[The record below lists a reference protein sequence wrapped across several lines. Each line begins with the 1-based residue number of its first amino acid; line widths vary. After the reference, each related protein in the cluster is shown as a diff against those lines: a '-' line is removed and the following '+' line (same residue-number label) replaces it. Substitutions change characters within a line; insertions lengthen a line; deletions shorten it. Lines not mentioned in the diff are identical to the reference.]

1 MWAHLPETATGL
13 TIRPHPVQWQDVHS
27 RPAMPLSFP
36 ILDPIAFS
44 IGPFAIRWY
53 ALAYVA
59 GLLGGWFYAKRL
71 AAKTE
76 LWSPLRQPKPT
87 DIDDLIVWVA
97 LGVVLGGRVGYVLFY
112 NFSAYLQNP
121 LEALAV
127 WHGGMSF
134 HGGFLG
140 AVLAL
145 VLFARSRGLNA
156 LAMLDMA
163 AVVTPIG
170 LFFGRIA
177 NFINGE
183 LWGRP
188 APDFPYAVVFPHA
201 GPLPRHPSQ
210 LYEAFGE
217 GLVLFI
223 IMAFAARKFGFK
235 RPGLLGGIF
244 VLGYAVARIVCEF
257 FREPDAQLG
266 FLFGSSVEGLGGGIT
281 MGILLSIPMALVG
294 AIFIV
299 LAARGYTRPAKTAHA
314 A

>member
-1 MWAHLPETATGL
+1 MPPAGLP
-13 TIRPHPVQWQDVHS
+13 
-27 RPAMPLSFP
+27 FP
-36 ILDPIAFS
+36 NIDPIAIS

-71 AAKTE
+71 AARPE
-76 LWSPLRQPKPT
+76 AWAGLRQPKPA
-87 DIDDLIVWVA
+87 DIDDMIVWVA
-97 LGVVLGGRVGYVLFY
+97 LGVVLGGRLGYVLFY
-112 NFSAYLQNP
+112 NLGAYLAQP
-121 LEALAV
+121 LEIFAI
-127 WHGGMSF
+127 WRGGMSF
-134 HGGFLG
+134 HGGFAG
-140 AVLAL
+140 AVLAI

-156 LAMLDMA
+156 LALLDLA
-163 AVVTPIG
+163 SVVTPIG

-201 GPLPRHPSQ
+201 GPVPRHPSQ

-217 GLVLFI
+217 GLVLLI
-223 IMAFAARKFGFK
+223 VMALAARRLGFR

-266 FLFGSSVEGLGGGIT
+266 FLFGSTVEALGGGIT
-281 MGILLSIPMALVG
+281 MGMLLSIPMAIAG
-294 AIFIV
+294 ACLIW
-299 LAARGYTRPAKTAHA
+299 LAARGHTQPARRPEPA
-314 A
+314 

>member
-1 MWAHLPETATGL
+1 MALPA
-13 TIRPHPVQWQDVHS
+13 
-27 RPAMPLSFP
+27 LSFP
-36 ILDPIAFS
+36 LVDPVAVS

-71 AAKTE
+71 AARSAD
-76 LWSPLRQPKPT
+76 WMPLRQPKPA
-87 DIDDLIVWVA
+87 DVDDLIVWVA
-97 LGVVLGGRVGYVLFY
+97 LGVVLGGRLGYVLFY
-112 NFSAYLQNP
+112 NLGAYLAHP
-121 LEALAV
+121 LEIFAV
-127 WHGGMSF
+127 WRGGMSF
-134 HGGFLG
+134 HGGFTG
-140 AVLAL
+140 AVLAI
-145 VLFARSRGLNA
+145 VLFSRARGLNP

-201 GPLPRHPSQ
+201 GPVPRHPSQ
-210 LYEAFGE
+210 LYEAFSE

-223 IMAFAARKFGFK
+223 VMAWAARRFGFR

-244 VLGYAVARIVCEF
+244 VLGYAVARIGCEF
-257 FREPDAQLG
+257 FREPDEQLG
-266 FLFGSSVEGLGGGIT
+266 FLFGASIGALGGGIT
-281 MGILLSIPMALVG
+281 MGMVLSLPMALVG
-294 AIFIV
+294 AIFIWM
-299 LAARGYTRPAKTAHA
+299 AARGYTRPSPRPEPA
-314 A
+314 

>member
-1 MWAHLPETATGL
+1 
-13 TIRPHPVQWQDVHS
+13 
-27 RPAMPLSFP
+27 MPLSFP
-36 ILDPIAFS
+36 IIDPIAIA
-44 IGPFAIRWY
+44 IGPIAIRWY

-71 AAKTE
+71 AARAD
-76 LWSPLRQPKPT
+76 LWGPLRQPKPL
-87 DIDDLIVWVA
+87 DVDDLIVWVA

-112 NFSAYLQNP
+112 NLNTYLSQP
-121 LEALAV
+121 SEIFAV
-127 WHGGMSF
+127 WRGGMSF

-140 AVLAL
+140 AILAI
-145 VLFARSRGLNA
+145 VLFARSRSLNP

-201 GPLPRHPSQ
+201 GPEPRHPSQ
-210 LYEAFGE
+210 LYEALGE
-217 GLVLFI
+217 GLILFI
-223 IMAFAARKFGFK
+223 IMAFAVRRFGFR

-257 FREPDAQLG
+257 FREPDQQLG
-266 FLFGSSVEGLGGGIT
+266 FLFGSSVQALSGGIT
-281 MGILLSIPMALVG
+281 MGMLLSIPMALVG
-294 AIFIV
+294 AGAIV
-299 LAARGYTRPAKTAHA
+299 MAARGLTRPRTAAEA

>member
-1 MWAHLPETATGL
+1 
-13 TIRPHPVQWQDVHS
+13 
-27 RPAMPLSFP
+27 MPLSFP
-36 ILDPIAFS
+36 ILDPVAFS
-44 IGPFAIRWY
+44 IGPLAIRWY
-53 ALAYVA
+53 ALAYIA

-71 AAKTE
+71 AAKTA
-76 LWSPLRQPKPT
+76 LWSPLRQPKPI

-97 LGVVLGGRVGYVLFY
+97 LGVVLGGRLGYVLFY
-112 NFSAYLQNP
+112 NFSTYLQNP
-121 LEALAV
+121 LEALAI

-140 AVLAL
+140 AVLAI
-145 VLFARSRGLNA
+145 VLFARSRSLHP

-188 APDFPYAVVFPHA
+188 APDFPYAIVFPHA

-223 IMAFAARKFGFK
+223 VMAIAVRQVGFK

-281 MGILLSIPMALVG
+281 MGMLLSLPMALVG
-294 AIFIV
+294 AAVIV
-299 LAARGYTRPAKTAHA
+299 MAARGHTRPVKTVEA

>member
-1 MWAHLPETATGL
+1 
-13 TIRPHPVQWQDVHS
+13 
-27 RPAMPLSFP
+27 MPLSFP
-36 ILDPIAFS
+36 IIDPIAIS
-44 IGPFAIRWY
+44 IGPIAIRWY

-71 AAKTE
+71 AARAD
-76 LWSPLRQPKPT
+76 LWGPLRQPKPI
-87 DIDDLIVWVA
+87 DVDDLIVWVA

-112 NFSAYLQNP
+112 NLNTYLSQP
-121 LEALAV
+121 SEIFAV
-127 WHGGMSF
+127 WRGGMSF

-140 AVLAL
+140 AILAI
-145 VLFARSRGLNA
+145 VLFARSRSLNP

-201 GPLPRHPSQ
+201 GPEPRHPSQ
-210 LYEAFGE
+210 LYEALGE
-217 GLVLFI
+217 GLILFI
-223 IMAFAARKFGFK
+223 IMAFAVRRFGFR

-257 FREPDAQLG
+257 FREPDQQLG
-266 FLFGSSVEGLGGGIT
+266 FLFGSSVQALSGGIT
-281 MGILLSIPMALVG
+281 MGMLLSIPMALVG
-294 AIFIV
+294 AGAIV
-299 LAARGYTRPAKTAHA
+299 MAARGLTRPRTAAEA

>member
-1 MWAHLPETATGL
+1 
-13 TIRPHPVQWQDVHS
+13 
-27 RPAMPLSFP
+27 MPLSFP

-71 AAKTE
+71 AAKAE
-76 LWSPLRQPKPT
+76 LWTPLRQPKPT

-112 NFSAYLQNP
+112 NLHTYLQNP
-121 LEALAV
+121 LEMLAI
-127 WHGGMSF
+127 WRGGMSF

-140 AVLAL
+140 AVLAI
-145 VLFARSRGLNA
+145 VLFARWRGLNA

-201 GPLPRHPSQ
+201 GPEPRHPSQ

-223 IMAFAARKFGFK
+223 VMAIAARIFGFR

-244 VLGYAVARIVCEF
+244 VLGYAIARIVCEF

-266 FLFGSSVEGLGGGIT
+266 FLFGSSVQALSGGIT
-281 MGILLSIPMALVG
+281 MGMVLSVPMALVG
-294 AIFIV
+294 AAVIV
-299 LAARGYTRPAKTAHA
+299 SPRAATPGPQRPVEA